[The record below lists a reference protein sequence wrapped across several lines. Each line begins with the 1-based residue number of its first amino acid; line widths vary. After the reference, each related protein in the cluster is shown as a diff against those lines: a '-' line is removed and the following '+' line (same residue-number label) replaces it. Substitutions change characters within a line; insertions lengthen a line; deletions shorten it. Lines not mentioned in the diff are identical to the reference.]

1 MSLKKINIVV
11 IGATG
16 YVGLDLI
23 YFLSKH
29 PNIKIKY
36 LCAQKNIG
44 KSIKFFDKRIKKKLP
59 PISRISNIIWNNID
73 LVFLSLPNGEAQK
86 IIKGKI
92 NQKNLK
98 FIDLSADFRIN
109 PTMFKKWYKLNHK
122 AKNLIKFSKYSISEF
137 VKKDIKAY
145 KIISNPGCYPTS
157 IQLPLFPLIKKNLI
171 NLNNIT
177 IDSKSGFSGAGK
189 NYKSKFKHNNF
200 DVAIQ
205 SYGIIKH
212 RHMSELD
219 QELNKITKKKIK
231 YTFSPH
237 LIPTFRGMLSTI
249 HIEVKKNY
257 NAKKILNI
265 IKRFH
270 KKNRFIKIKK
280 LNMAIG
286 TGDVINT
293 NNCEISVC
301 ETRFKNKLVIYS
313 AIDNLVKGA
322 SGQAIQNMNLL
333 YGFNESAGLI

>member
-1 MSLKKINIVV
+1 MSLKKINVVV

-29 PNIKIKY
+29 PNIKIKF

-44 KSIKFFDKRIKKKLP
+44 KKIKYFDQRIKKKLP
-59 PISRISNIIWNNID
+59 SISKISNILWKDID

-86 IIKGKI
+86 IIKRKI

-98 FIDLSADFRIN
+98 FIDLSADFRIK
-109 PTMFKKWYKLNHK
+109 PKMFKKWYHLNHK
-122 AKNLIKFSKYSISEF
+122 AKNLIKYSKYSVSEF
-137 VKKDIKAY
+137 VKDNIKKY
-145 KIISNPGCYPTS
+145 KIVSNPGCYPTS
-157 IQLPLFPLIKKNLI
+157 IQLPLVPLIKKDLI
-171 NLNNIT
+171 NLKSII

-189 NYKSKFKHNNF
+189 NYKNKFKHKNF
-200 DVAIQ
+200 DNAIQ
-205 SYGIIKH
+205 SYGITKH
-212 RHMSELD
+212 RHMSEID
-219 QELNKITKKKIK
+219 QEFSKITKKKIE

-249 HIEVKKNY
+249 HIETKNNY
-257 NAKKILNI
+257 NANKILNI
-265 IKRFH
+265 IKKFH
-270 KKNRFIKIKK
+270 RKNKFVKIKK

-286 TGDVINT
+286 TGEVINT

-333 YGFNESAGLI
+333 YGFRESAGLI